1 MILLEPFRIGK
12 LRDAVLRTV
21 IKAESAED
29 IEAVM
34 VFRFYTVEEIEDKR
48 KCQSKI

>member
-1 MILLEPFRIGK
+1 MILLRPFPISP
-12 LRDAVLRTV
+12 LRDAMLRTV
-21 IKAESAED
+21 IKAEDAKD

-48 KCQSKI
+48 K